1 MKVLLFGASG
11 NIGSAIAT
19 ELLARGHE
27 VTGATRTGT
36 PVPGLAIPVLRKSAS
51 DAAEVAGASA
61 GQDAVICAAGPRHGV
76 DKDEVVLV
84 GAALGLIGG
93 LRQSGVKRLLIVG
106 GAGSLEVAP
115 GKALVESADFKEEWK
130 PNARAQAAA
139 LDVYRGAKDL
149 DWTYISPAAL
159 IVPGEK
165 IGKYR
170 LGGDQ
175 LLTDDQ
181 GSSLIHYPDYAM
193 AMVDELEKGTA
204 IRRRITVAY

>member
-1 MKVLLFGASG
+1 
-11 NIGSAIAT
+11 
-19 ELLARGHE
+19 
-27 VTGATRTGT
+27 
-36 PVPGLAIPVLRKSAS
+36 
-51 DAAEVAGASA
+51 
-61 GQDAVICAAGPRHGV
+61 
-76 DKDEVVLV
+76 
-84 GAALGLIGG
+84 
-93 LRQSGVKRLLIVG
+93 
-106 GAGSLEVAP
+106 LEVAP